1 MKKKRTA
8 VVGAG
13 WFGRAHI
20 RNFHNLSELV
30 GICDTNKTKI
40 EPLAKQYERVNVYTN
55 VDDLIKNESIDAVSI
70 VTPPKYIPEIAKKFA
85 NAGIDILKN
94 QWHLS

>member
-20 RNFHNLSELV
+20 RNFDNLSELV
-30 GICDTNKTKI
+30 GICDTNETKLKQLT
-40 EPLAKQYERVNVYTN
+40 EQYEGVNAYTN
-55 VDDLIKNESIDAVSI
+55 VDDL
-70 VTPPKYIPEIAKKFA
+70 
-85 NAGIDILKN
+85 
-94 QWHLS
+94 